1 MRTSV
6 SSVKSTGE
14 PKECSGRGTCSP
26 DTGKCSCYEGYGPA
40 SDGRGGAATLEHNYL
55 DCGR

>member
-1 MRTSV
+1 M
-6 SSVKSTGE
+6 KSTGE